1 MKVAFISCILGY
13 PWGGPDRLWTEAAL
27 RMQERGDEVF
37 VGISPLTADHEKVK
51 ELQRTG
57 ASIFL
62 RHENSIFRGRR
73 KELQRR
79 TPVLREGY
87 LETQLAKFSP
97 DLVILT
103 QGGTF
108 DFTAEHYLM
117 DWLLSSRTPYVL
129 VCHQAQEAPTLN
141 QEAQVSMT
149 KVFSQAARTAFV
161 STANRMT
168 AEHTMRLVIPRAS
181 VIQNPIAW
189 TAKGALPWMG
199 DLAGPADLF
208 ALGRIDLWQ
217 KGWDIFLA
225 AAGRVAKEFDFVI
238 RLAGHG
244 ADAALIREYAAYYG
258 VALRLEIQEFLPPE
272 DIHNFWC
279 RGELFL
285 LPSRSE
291 GCASTMLEAMMCGRP
306 LLATRVGGVDDWLQD
321 GENAFLAGA
330 TSVELVEEALRRALT
345 NRKHWREMGL
355 SARATFDARRDNDPV
370 GTFVRILDSVVTE

>member
-1 MKVAFISCILGY
+1 
-13 PWGGPDRLWTEAAL
+13 
-27 RMQERGDEVF
+27 
-37 VGISPLTADHEKVK
+37 
-51 ELQRTG
+51 
-57 ASIFL
+57 
-62 RHENSIFRGRR
+62 
-73 KELQRR
+73 
-79 TPVLREGY
+79 
-87 LETQLAKFSP
+87 
-97 DLVILT
+97 
-103 QGGTF
+103 
-108 DFTAEHYLM
+108 
-117 DWLLSSRTPYVL
+117 
-129 VCHQAQEAPTLN
+129 
-141 QEAQVSMT
+141 
-149 KVFSQAARTAFV
+149 
-161 STANRMT
+161 
-168 AEHTMRLVIPRAS
+168 MRLVIPRAS